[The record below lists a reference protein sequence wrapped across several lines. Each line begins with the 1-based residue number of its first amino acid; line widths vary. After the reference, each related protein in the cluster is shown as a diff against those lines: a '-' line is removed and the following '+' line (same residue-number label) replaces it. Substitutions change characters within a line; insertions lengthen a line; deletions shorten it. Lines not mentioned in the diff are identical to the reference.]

1 MALSQTTSHHSGSDH
16 VSADEE
22 CVEESWETYFEHEQ
36 LKTKK
41 YITFTWM
48 LFPSVKDMLP
58 FCDALFEDNVKVN
71 FGITSSP
78 LWRMYDSIFSDE
90 PDVWPYAFGKKNK

>member
-1 MALSQTTSHHSGSDH
+1 MALSHTTSHHSGSDH

-22 CVEESWETYFEHEQ
+22 CVEEPWDTYFEHEQ
-36 LKTKK
+36 LKTKT

-58 FCDALFEDNVKVN
+58 FCDALFEDNVHHLC
-71 FGITSSP
+71 GGCMIPSSP
-78 LWRMYDSIFSDE
+78 MNRT
-90 PDVWPYAFGKKNK
+90 FGLVLLSGAT